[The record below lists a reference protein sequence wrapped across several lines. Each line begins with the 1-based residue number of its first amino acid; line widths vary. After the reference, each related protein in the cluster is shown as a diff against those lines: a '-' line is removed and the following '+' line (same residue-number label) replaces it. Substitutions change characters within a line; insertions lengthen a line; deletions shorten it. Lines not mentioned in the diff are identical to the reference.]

1 MTWASAASQEV
12 LLIGLVLHEAS
23 VELYKQLGFLTFL
36 ENYTRVS
43 QGPRALRLA
52 WLFESCTA
60 TLPPVP
66 SPIPLPFVVRLSW
79 QSYMEAQGLE
89 NKGDGVSQD
98 GIGLPQFISHSTLHF
113 LFPISPSGISRTSG
127 KSRLMW
133 ERPEHGYDCPWRK
146 SYFPDT

>member
-1 MTWASAASQEV
+1 MGFGSVSVNQEA
-12 LLIGLVLHEAS
+12 LLIGLVLHEAF
-23 VELYKQLGFLTFL
+23 VELCKRLGFLTFL
-36 ENYTRVS
+36 ENYTREP

-66 SPIPLPFVVRLSW
+66 SPPPPVCGETILAKLHGSTRIREQGRWSLPGWDRAASVHLPPHPPLPF
-79 QSYMEAQGLE
+79 
-89 NKGDGVSQD
+89 
-98 GIGLPQFISHSTLHF
+98 SHF
-113 LFPISPSGISRTSG
+113 PSGTSRTSG